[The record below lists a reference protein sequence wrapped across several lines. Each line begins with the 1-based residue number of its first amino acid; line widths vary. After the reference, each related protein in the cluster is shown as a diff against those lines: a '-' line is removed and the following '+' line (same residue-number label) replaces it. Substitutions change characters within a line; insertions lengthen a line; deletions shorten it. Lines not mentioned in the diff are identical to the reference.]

1 MKAKTFYEYSYPVND
16 DSWEDLGK
24 LVVEF
29 DESEAYEQNATKL
42 FKNGTKYTLLASNGC
57 SCWDGNWEGWTE
69 VTKTELKKLG
79 EAWSKDYGKAEKN
92 IGEWIVENIK

>member
-1 MKAKTFYEYSYPVND
+1 MKAKTFYEYSYPEND

-42 FKNGTKYTLLASNGC
+42 FKKGTKYTLLASDGC

-79 EAWSKDYGKAEKN
+79 EAWSKDYSRAEKN
-92 IGEWIVENIK
+92 IGEWIVENVE